1 MMDKGN
7 RYYFIGIGGIG
18 MSSIAKYLVANNF
31 KVGGYDLTKTD
42 ITKNL
47 EKNGVEINYKDELKS
62 IPSSFKNKSVVVI
75 FTPAI
80 TIKNKQLLFFNKQGN
95 QIFKRAEFLGYLTKK
110 FKTIAIAGTHG
121 KTTTAAILTHLF
133 YKTRQ
138 SFTAFVGG
146 ILNEF
151 NSNII
156 INGNKYA
163 VVEADEYDRSFLNLN
178 PSIGL
183 VTSIDSDHLDI
194 YGSFE
199 EVKKSFK
206 QFIKKIKNKVIV
218 SKNLGIN
225 GITYSLNTKAD
236 YSANNISFSKT
247 GYFFDLTTP
256 SNTYKSVF
264 FSQLGLHNLL
274 NAIGAFAISSQVG
287 INEKEL
293 CKCLSTFKG
302 VKRRFQLV
310 LNSKN
315 DIIIDDYAHHPNEIN
330 AVWSALKDL
339 FPYDKKCV
347 IFQPHLYSRTKDF
360 MNEFAKALSK
370 FDRVVLLPIYPAR
383 ELPIKGIKSS
393 VLQRKI
399 KSKNIVE
406 LVDRENLL
414 PVMNNF
420 PEKVKVI
427 LGAGDIGLEIEKI
440 KRKLK

>member
-1 MMDKGN
+1 MVKVGT
-7 RYYFIGIGGIG
+7 YYFIGIGGIG

-42 ITKNL
+42 ITETL
-47 EKNGVEINYKDELKS
+47 EKNGIEINYKDELNS
-62 IPSSFKNKSVVVI
+62 IPSQFTNQDVIVI
-75 FTPAI
+75 FTPAV
-80 TIKNKQLLFFNKQGN
+80 TTKNRQLGFFKSQGN
-95 QIFKRAEFLGYLTKK
+95 PIFKRAEFLGILTKK

-121 KTTTAAILTHLF
+121 KTTTAAIVTHLF

-146 ILNEF
+146 VLNEF
-151 NSNII
+151 NSNVI

-163 VVEADEYDRSFLNLN
+163 IVEADEYDRSFLNLE
-178 PSIGL
+178 PSYGL

-194 YGSFE
+194 YGSFD
-199 EVKKSFK
+199 EVKKSFRE
-206 QFIKKIKNKVIV
+206 FIEKITDKVII
-218 SKNLGIN
+218 SKGLGVD
-225 GITYSLNTKAD
+225 GITYSLNKKAD

-256 SNTYKSVF
+256 SRIYKSVF

-287 INEKEL
+287 IDEKEL
-293 CKCLSTFKG
+293 CKALSTFEG
-302 VKRRFQLV
+302 VKRRFELV
-310 LNSKN
+310 LNSKK

-339 FPYDKKCV
+339 YPYEKKCV

-360 MNEFAKALSK
+360 MNEFALALSQ
-370 FDRVVLLPIYPAR
+370 FDRVILLPIYPAR
-383 ELPIKGIKSS
+383 ELPIEGIRSS
-393 VLQRKI
+393 VLQKKI

-406 LVDRENLL
+406 LVKRENLL
-414 PVMNNF
+414 SYINNI
-420 PEKVKVI
+420 PEKIKVF
-427 LGAGDIGLEIEKI
+427 LGAGDIGLEIKKI
-440 KRKLK
+440 KEN

>member
-1 MMDKGN
+1 MVKVDT
-7 RYYFIGIGGIG
+7 YYFIGIGGIG
-18 MSSIAKYLVANNF
+18 MSSIAKYLGANNF

-42 ITKNL
+42 ITETL
-47 EKNGVEINYKDELKS
+47 EKNGIEINYKDELNS
-62 IPSSFKNKSVVVI
+62 IPSQFKNQDVIVI

-80 TIKNKQLLFFNKQGN
+80 TTKNRQLGFFKSQGN
-95 QIFKRAEFLGYLTKK
+95 PIFKRAEFLGILTKK

-121 KTTTAAILTHLF
+121 KTTTAAIVTHLF

-146 ILNEF
+146 VLNEF
-151 NSNII
+151 NSNVI

-163 VVEADEYDRSFLNLN
+163 IVEADEYDRSFLNLE
-178 PSIGL
+178 PSYGL

-194 YGSFE
+194 YGSFD
-199 EVKKSFK
+199 EVKKSFRE
-206 QFIKKIKNKVIV
+206 FIKKITDKVVI
-218 SKNLGIN
+218 SKGLGVD
-225 GITYSLNTKAD
+225 GITYSLNKKAD

-256 SNTYKSVF
+256 SRIYKSVF

-287 INEKEL
+287 IDEKEL
-293 CKCLSTFKG
+293 CIALSTFKG
-302 VKRRFQLV
+302 VKRRFELV
-310 LNSKN
+310 LNSKK

-339 FPYDKKCV
+339 YPYEKKCV

-360 MNEFAKALSK
+360 MNEFALALSQ
-370 FDRVVLLPIYPAR
+370 FDRVILLPIYPAR
-383 ELPIKGIKSS
+383 ELPIEGIKSS
-393 VLQRKI
+393 VLQKKI

-406 LVDRENLL
+406 LIKRENLL
-414 PVMNNF
+414 SYINNI
-420 PEKVKVI
+420 PEKIKVF
-427 LGAGDIGLEIEKI
+427 LGAGDIGLEIKKI
-440 KRKLK
+440 KEN

>member
-1 MMDKGN
+1 MVKVGT
-7 RYYFIGIGGIG
+7 YYFIGIGGIG

-42 ITKNL
+42 ITDTL
-47 EKNGVEINYKDELKS
+47 EKNGIEINYKDELNS
-62 IPSSFKNKSVVVI
+62 IPSQFTNQDVIVI

-80 TIKNKQLLFFNKQGN
+80 TTKNRQLGFFKSQGN
-95 QIFKRAEFLGYLTKK
+95 PIFKRAEFLGILTKK

-121 KTTTAAILTHLF
+121 KTTTAAIVTHLF

-146 ILNEF
+146 VLNEF
-151 NSNII
+151 NSNVI

-163 VVEADEYDRSFLNLN
+163 IVEADEYDRSFLNLE
-178 PSIGL
+178 PSYGL

-194 YGSFE
+194 YGSFD
-199 EVKKSFK
+199 EVKKSFRE
-206 QFIKKIKNKVIV
+206 FIEKITDKVVI
-218 SKNLGIN
+218 SKGLGVD
-225 GITYSLNTKAD
+225 GITYSLNKKAD

-256 SNTYKSVF
+256 SRIYKSVF

-287 INEKEL
+287 IDEKEL
-293 CKCLSTFKG
+293 CKALSTFEG

-310 LNSKN
+310 LNSKK

-339 FPYDKKCV
+339 YPYEKKCV

-360 MNEFAKALSK
+360 MNEFALALSQ
-370 FDRVVLLPIYPAR
+370 FDRVILLPIYPAR
-383 ELPIKGIKSS
+383 ELPIEGIRSS
-393 VLQRKI
+393 VLQKKI

-406 LVDRENLL
+406 LVKRENLL
-414 PVMNNF
+414 SFINNI
-420 PEKVKVI
+420 PEKIKVF
-427 LGAGDIGLEIEKI
+427 LGAGDIGLEIKKI
-440 KRKLK
+440 KEN

>member
-1 MMDKGN
+1 MVKVDT
-7 RYYFIGIGGIG
+7 YYFIGIGGIG
-18 MSSIAKYLVANNF
+18 MSSIAKYLGANNF

-42 ITKNL
+42 ITETL
-47 EKNGVEINYKDELKS
+47 EKNGIEINYKDELNS
-62 IPSSFKNKSVVVI
+62 IPSQFTNQDVIVI

-80 TIKNKQLLFFNKQGN
+80 TTKNRQLGFFKSQGN
-95 QIFKRAEFLGYLTKK
+95 PIFKRAEFLGILTKK

-121 KTTTAAILTHLF
+121 KTTTAAIVTHLF

-146 ILNEF
+146 VLNEF
-151 NSNII
+151 NSNVI

-163 VVEADEYDRSFLNLN
+163 IVEADEYDRSFLNLE
-178 PSIGL
+178 PSYGL

-194 YGSFE
+194 YGSFD
-199 EVKKSFK
+199 EVKKSFRE
-206 QFIKKIKNKVIV
+206 FIKKITDKVVI
-218 SKNLGIN
+218 SKGLGVD
-225 GITYSLNTKAD
+225 GITYSLNKKAD

-256 SNTYKSVF
+256 SRIYKSVF

-287 INEKEL
+287 IDEKEL
-293 CKCLSTFKG
+293 CIALSTFKG
-302 VKRRFQLV
+302 VKRRFELV
-310 LNSKN
+310 LNSKK

-339 FPYDKKCV
+339 YPYEKKCV

-360 MNEFAKALSK
+360 MNEFALALSQ
-370 FDRVVLLPIYPAR
+370 FDRVILLPIYPAR
-383 ELPIKGIKSS
+383 ELPIEGIKSS
-393 VLQRKI
+393 VLQKKI

-406 LVDRENLL
+406 LIKRENLL
-414 PVMNNF
+414 SYINNI
-420 PEKVKVI
+420 PEKIKVF
-427 LGAGDIGLEIEKI
+427 LGAGDIGLEIKKI
-440 KRKLK
+440 KEN

>member
-1 MMDKGN
+1 MVKVGT
-7 RYYFIGIGGIG
+7 YYFIGIGGIG

-42 ITKNL
+42 ITETL
-47 EKNGVEINYKDELKS
+47 EKNGIEINYKDELNS
-62 IPSSFKNKSVVVI
+62 IPSQFTNQDVIVI

-80 TIKNKQLLFFNKQGN
+80 TTKNRQLGFFKSQGN
-95 QIFKRAEFLGYLTKK
+95 PIFKRAEFLGILTKK

-121 KTTTAAILTHLF
+121 KTTTAAIVSHLF

-146 ILNEF
+146 VLNEF
-151 NSNII
+151 NSNVI

-163 VVEADEYDRSFLNLN
+163 IVEADEYDRSFLNLE
-178 PSIGL
+178 PSYGL

-194 YGSFE
+194 YGSFD
-199 EVKKSFK
+199 EVKKSFRE
-206 QFIKKIKNKVIV
+206 FIKKITDKVVI
-218 SKNLGIN
+218 SKGLGVD
-225 GITYSLNTKAD
+225 GITYSLNKKAD

-256 SNTYKSVF
+256 SRIYKSVF

-274 NAIGAFAISSQVG
+274 NAIGAFAISSQIG
-287 INEKEL
+287 IDEKEL
-293 CKCLSTFKG
+293 CKALSTFEG
-302 VKRRFQLV
+302 VKRRFELV
-310 LNSKN
+310 LNSKK

-339 FPYDKKCV
+339 YPYDKKCV

-360 MNEFAKALSK
+360 MNEFALALSQ
-370 FDRVVLLPIYPAR
+370 FDRVILLPIYPAR
-383 ELPIKGIKSS
+383 ELPIEGIKSS
-393 VLQRKI
+393 VLQKKI

-406 LVDRENLL
+406 LVKRENLL
-414 PVMNNF
+414 SYINNI
-420 PEKVKVI
+420 PEKIKVF
-427 LGAGDIGLEIEKI
+427 LGAGDIGLEIKKI
-440 KRKLK
+440 KEN

>member
-1 MMDKGN
+1 MVKGGT
-7 RYYFIGIGGIG
+7 YYFIGIGGIG

-42 ITKNL
+42 ITDTL
-47 EKNGVEINYKDELKS
+47 EKNGIEINYKDELNS
-62 IPSSFKNKSVVVI
+62 IPSQFTNQDVIVI

-80 TIKNKQLLFFNKQGN
+80 TTKNRQLGFFKSQGN
-95 QIFKRAEFLGYLTKK
+95 PIFKRAEFLGILTKK

-121 KTTTAAILTHLF
+121 KTTTAAIVTHLF

-146 ILNEF
+146 VLNEF
-151 NSNII
+151 NSNVI

-163 VVEADEYDRSFLNLN
+163 IVEADEYDRSFLNLE
-178 PSIGL
+178 PSYGL

-194 YGSFE
+194 YGSFD
-199 EVKKSFK
+199 EVKKSFRE
-206 QFIKKIKNKVIV
+206 FIEKITDKVVI
-218 SKNLGIN
+218 SKGLGVD
-225 GITYSLNTKAD
+225 GITYSLNKKAD

-256 SNTYKSVF
+256 SRIYKSVF

-287 INEKEL
+287 IDEKEL
-293 CKCLSTFKG
+293 CKALSTFEG

-310 LNSKN
+310 LNSKK

-339 FPYDKKCV
+339 YPYDKKCV

-360 MNEFAKALSK
+360 MNEFALALSQ
-370 FDRVVLLPIYPAR
+370 FDRVILLPIYPAR
-383 ELPIKGIKSS
+383 ELPIEGIRSS
-393 VLQRKI
+393 VLQKKI

-406 LVDRENLL
+406 LVKRENLL
-414 PVMNNF
+414 SFINNI
-420 PEKVKVI
+420 PEKIKVF
-427 LGAGDIGLEIEKI
+427 LGAGDIGLEIKKI
-440 KRKLK
+440 KEN

>member
-1 MMDKGN
+1 MGKVGT
-7 RYYFIGIGGIG
+7 YYFIGIGGIG

-42 ITKNL
+42 ITETL
-47 EKNGVEINYKDELKS
+47 EKNGIEINYKDELNS
-62 IPSSFKNKSVVVI
+62 IPSQFTNQDVIVI

-80 TIKNKQLLFFNKQGN
+80 TTKNRQLGFFKSQGN
-95 QIFKRAEFLGYLTKK
+95 PIFKRAEFLGILTKK

-121 KTTTAAILTHLF
+121 KTTTAAIVTHLF

-146 ILNEF
+146 VLNEF
-151 NSNII
+151 NSNVI

-163 VVEADEYDRSFLNLN
+163 IVEADEYDRSFLNLE
-178 PSIGL
+178 PSYGL

-194 YGSFE
+194 YGSFD
-199 EVKKSFK
+199 EVKKSFRE
-206 QFIKKIKNKVIV
+206 FIEKITDKVVI
-218 SKNLGIN
+218 SKGLGVD
-225 GITYSLNTKAD
+225 GITYSLNKKAD

-256 SNTYKSVF
+256 SRIYKSVF

-287 INEKEL
+287 IDEKEL
-293 CKCLSTFKG
+293 CKALSTFEG

-310 LNSKN
+310 LNSKK

-339 FPYDKKCV
+339 YPYEKKCV

-360 MNEFAKALSK
+360 MNEFALALSQ
-370 FDRVVLLPIYPAR
+370 FDRVILLPIYPAR
-383 ELPIKGIKSS
+383 ELPIEGIRSS
-393 VLQRKI
+393 VLQKKI

-406 LVDRENLL
+406 LVKRENLL
-414 PVMNNF
+414 SYINNI
-420 PEKVKVI
+420 PEKIKVF
-427 LGAGDIGLEIEKI
+427 LGAGDIGLEIKKI
-440 KRKLK
+440 KEN

>member
-1 MMDKGN
+1 MVKVGT
-7 RYYFIGIGGIG
+7 YYFIGIGGIG

-42 ITKNL
+42 ITETL
-47 EKNGVEINYKDELKS
+47 EKNGIEINYKDELNS
-62 IPSSFKNKSVVVI
+62 IPSQFTNQDVIVI

-80 TIKNKQLLFFNKQGN
+80 TTKNRQLGFFKSQGN
-95 QIFKRAEFLGYLTKK
+95 PIFKRAEFLGILTKK

-121 KTTTAAILTHLF
+121 KTTTAAIVSHLF

-146 ILNEF
+146 VLNEF
-151 NSNII
+151 NSNVI

-163 VVEADEYDRSFLNLN
+163 IVEADEYDRSFLNLE
-178 PSIGL
+178 PSYGL
-183 VTSIDSDHLDI
+183 ITSIDSDHLDI
-194 YGSFE
+194 YGSFD
-199 EVKKSFK
+199 EVKKSFRE
-206 QFIKKIKNKVIV
+206 FIEKITDKVVI
-218 SKNLGIN
+218 SKGLEVD
-225 GITYSLNTKAD
+225 GITYSVNKKAD

-256 SNTYKSVF
+256 SRIYKSVF

-287 INEKEL
+287 IDEKEL
-293 CKCLSTFKG
+293 CKALSTFEG

-310 LNSKN
+310 LNSKK

-330 AVWSALKDL
+330 AVWRALKDL
-339 FPYDKKCV
+339 YPYEKKCV

-360 MNEFAKALSK
+360 MNEFALALSQ
-370 FDRVVLLPIYPAR
+370 FDRVILLPIYPAR
-383 ELPIKGIKSS
+383 ELPIEGIKSS
-393 VLQRKI
+393 VLQKKI

-406 LVDRENLL
+406 LVKRENLL
-414 PVMNNF
+414 SFINNI
-420 PEKVKVI
+420 PERIKVF
-427 LGAGDIGLEIEKI
+427 LGAGDIGLEIKKI
-440 KRKLK
+440 KEN

>member
-1 MMDKGN
+1 MVKVGT
-7 RYYFIGIGGIG
+7 YYFIGIGGIG
-18 MSSIAKYLVANNF
+18 MSSIAKYLGANNF

-42 ITKNL
+42 ITETL
-47 EKNGVEINYKDELKS
+47 EKNGIEINYKDELNS
-62 IPSSFKNKSVVVI
+62 IPSQFTNQDVIVI

-80 TIKNKQLLFFNKQGN
+80 TTKNRQLGFFKSQGN
-95 QIFKRAEFLGYLTKK
+95 PIFKRAEFLGILTKK

-121 KTTTAAILTHLF
+121 KTTTAAIVSHLF

-146 ILNEF
+146 VLNEF
-151 NSNII
+151 NSNVI

-163 VVEADEYDRSFLNLN
+163 IVEADEYDRSFLNLE
-178 PSIGL
+178 PSYGL

-194 YGSFE
+194 YGSFD
-199 EVKKSFK
+199 EVKKSFRE
-206 QFIKKIKNKVIV
+206 FIKKITDKVVI
-218 SKNLGIN
+218 SKGLGVD
-225 GITYSLNTKAD
+225 GITYSLNKKAD

-256 SNTYKSVF
+256 SRIYKSVF

-287 INEKEL
+287 IDEKEL
-293 CKCLSTFKG
+293 CKALSTFKG
-302 VKRRFQLV
+302 VKRRFELV
-310 LNSKN
+310 LNSKK

-339 FPYDKKCV
+339 YPYEKKCV

-360 MNEFAKALSK
+360 MNEFALALSQ
-370 FDRVVLLPIYPAR
+370 FDRVILLPIYPAR
-383 ELPIKGIKSS
+383 ELPIEGIKSS
-393 VLQRKI
+393 VLQKKI

-406 LVDRENLL
+406 LVKRENLL
-414 PVMNNF
+414 SYINNI
-420 PEKVKVI
+420 PEKIKVF
-427 LGAGDIGLEIEKI
+427 LGAGDIGLEIKKI
-440 KRKLK
+440 MEN

>member
-1 MMDKGN
+1 MVKVDT
-7 RYYFIGIGGIG
+7 YYFIGIGGIG

-42 ITKNL
+42 ITETL
-47 EKNGVEINYKDELKS
+47 EKSGIEINYKDELKS
-62 IPSSFKNKSVVVI
+62 IPSPFTNQDVIVI

-80 TIKNKQLLFFNKQGN
+80 TTKNRQLGFFKSQGN
-95 QIFKRAEFLGYLTKK
+95 PIFKRAEFLGILTKK

-121 KTTTAAILTHLF
+121 KTTTAAIVSHLF

-146 ILNEF
+146 VLNEF
-151 NSNII
+151 NSNVI

-163 VVEADEYDRSFLNLN
+163 IVEADEYDRSFLNLE
-178 PSIGL
+178 PSYGL

-194 YGSFE
+194 YGSFG
-199 EVKKSFK
+199 EVKKSFRE
-206 QFIKKIKNKVIV
+206 FIEKITDKVVI
-218 SKNLGIN
+218 SKGLEVD
-225 GITYSLNTKAD
+225 GITYSLNKKAD

-256 SNTYKSVF
+256 SRIYKSVF

-274 NAIGAFAISSQVG
+274 NAIGAFAISSQIG
-287 INEKEL
+287 IDEKEL
-293 CKCLSTFKG
+293 CKALSTFEG

-310 LNSKN
+310 LNSKK

-339 FPYDKKCV
+339 YPYDKKCV

-360 MNEFAKALSK
+360 MNEFAQALSQ
-370 FDRVVLLPIYPAR
+370 FDRVILLPIYPAR
-383 ELPIKGIKSS
+383 ELPIEGIKSS
-393 VLQRKI
+393 VLQKKI

-406 LVDRENLL
+406 LVKRENLSSFI
-414 PVMNNF
+414 NNI
-420 PEKVKVI
+420 PEKIKVF
-427 LGAGDIGLEIEKI
+427 LGAGDIGLEIKKI
-440 KRKLK
+440 KEN